1 MDESTDTDPEG
12 NSPAPPAPAAAV
24 PVVPA
29 VPVQVPSGLAATL
42 RAYADLT
49 RIHFFF
55 AWPLLFCSGLVLAT
69 VTYGTFSWW
78 LVIKG
83 ALIGFLGFEAGLVLN
98 DYIDREYDRRD
109 IEHRRLTKYWRMFGR
124 RPIPYGSVTP
134 QAAFRLFALL
144 FASTLFLIATL
155 PYPNCLF
162 VFVIMV
168 FSYMAEAFYQIKK
181 RHQSFPI
188 AQLVG
193 RIDFALFPVAGYLCA
208 GYPDTAALAYFAF
221 FYPFA
226 MAHLGVNDLVDIA
239 NDRVRELRTI
249 PVLYGING
257 TVYWIGGFSLL
268 SIITALLFFPY
279 VGTVARMGIIAGLI
293 LLCLAN
299 ILIVR
304 GRDPDSAMKA
314 LPLFHA
320 AMVVYAGAIL
330 LDALIRLGLV

>member
-1 MDESTDTDPEG
+1 
-12 NSPAPPAPAAAV
+12 
-24 PVVPA
+24 
-29 VPVQVPSGLAATL
+29 
-42 RAYADLT
+42 
-49 RIHFFF
+49 
-55 AWPLLFCSGLVLAT
+55 
-69 VTYGTFSWW
+69 
-78 LVIKG
+78 
-83 ALIGFLGFEAGLVLN
+83 
-98 DYIDREYDRRD
+98 
-109 IEHRRLTKYWRMFGR
+109 
-124 RPIPYGSVTP
+124 
-134 QAAFRLFALL
+134 
-144 FASTLFLIATL
+144 
-155 PYPNCLF
+155 
-162 VFVIMV
+162 
-168 FSYMAEAFYQIKK
+168 
-181 RHQSFPI
+181 
-188 AQLVG
+188 
-193 RIDFALFPVAGYLCA
+193 
-208 GYPDTAALAYFAF
+208 
-221 FYPFA
+221 

-268 SIITALLFFPY
+268 SIITALVFFPY